1 MKGAVLALS
10 RRLRTLPNTL
20 PADDSAMRWPIHVQL
35 LVPLLSVVLVAI
47 AVASLTSAAAGSRRA
62 RQQQEQHLER
72 VVTTLLSASF
82 PLTDRVLEQMS
93 GLSGAE
99 FVLLDDAGH
108 IRECT
113 LPWKQSES
121 PALTAVATGAGT
133 APFSSASRIT
143 LGGTTYL
150 GQRVEVRNRRA
161 SAGAAWLVV
170 LYPEDRWWAAT
181 RQAAYPALISG
192 ALAAMAVVVVTAVLA
207 RRLVR
212 PIRTLG
218 DQTAVIASGR
228 FEPVGV
234 PLRDDEIRDLAVSIN
249 SMVEQLSRYED
260 NVRRS
265 ERLRT
270 LGQLGAGLAHQLRNS
285 ATGARMAIELH
296 ALACAAGGESLDV
309 ALRQLRLME
318 SYIQRFLTLGRPQDE
333 PRQEV
338 DLGQLVSEVLE
349 LVAPLAQH
357 AGVAIEFHRPPSRSI
372 VVWGDHEALGQ
383 LVVNLAV
390 NAIEAARRTPSGPAS
405 VAVALDGDDRGCAV
419 LRVADSG
426 AGIAAGM
433 EDRIFEP
440 FASDK
445 PEGTGLGL
453 FVAREVARAHGG
465 TVTYEPRD
473 GKTVFRA
480 ELPRRI
486 AEQADGAPVDC
497 R

>member
-1 MKGAVLALS
+1 MKAAVLALP
-10 RRLRTLPNTL
+10 RRFRAPPNSL

-133 APFSSASRIT
+133 APFSSASRIS

-192 ALAAMAVVVVTAVLA
+192 ALAALAVVAVTALLA

-212 PIRTLG
+212 PIHTLG

-234 PLRDDEIRDLAVSIN
+234 PPRDDEIRDLAVSIN
-249 SMVEQLSRYED
+249 SMAEQLSRYED

-265 ERLRT
+265 ERLRA

-333 PRQEV
+333 SRQEV
-338 DLGQLVSEVLE
+338 EVGQLVAEVLE

-357 AGVAIEFHRPPSRSI
+357 AGVAIDFHRPSQPI
-372 VVWGDHEALGQ
+372 VVCGDREALGQ

-426 AGIAAGM
+426 AGVAAGM

-486 AEQADGAPVDC
+486 AEQADGAPADC